1 MTTNDQHGDRQR
13 WFVVGVLALAVAFM
27 IYQQVMS
34 NLSRNDAV
42 STAQSLA
49 EPVDKLCRDDP
60 TARRQIG
67 DESCDQAAEVQQN
80 PSVAALPPRDG
91 RDGEPGRGIR
101 STAVDATG
109 HLIVTFTDGTRED
122 EGVVVGATGATG
134 AAGPDGRSISSST
147 LDDAG
152 QLVLTFTDGVT
163 DVVGRVVGVDGTDGD
178 DGKPGRGVARTEAR
192 GGRLLVYYD
201 DAPDVPVD
209 VGPLPVGPAGPAGP
223 AGRGITTLNLDLD
236 ACTVTIYYDDG
247 TSEVKP
253 TTGCHEP
260 PSSTG
265 EPSPTET
272 TGPIPL
278 LGG

>member
-1 MTTNDQHGDRQR
+1 MTTSDQPQAVPSRRGDQQR
-13 WFVVGVLALAVAFM
+13 WFVIGVLALAVAFM
-27 IYQQVMS
+27 VYQQVMS

-42 STAQSLA
+42 DTARSLA
-49 EPVDKLCRDDP
+49 EPVNKLCHDDP

-80 PSVAALPPRDG
+80 PSVVALPPRDG
-91 RDGEPGRGIR
+91 HDGEPGRGIR
-101 STAVDATG
+101 STAIDAAG

-122 EGVVVGATGATG
+122 EGVVVGATGEV
-134 AAGPDGRSISSST
+134 GPNGRGISSST

-163 DVVGRVVGVDGTDGD
+163 DVVGRVVGADGVDGD
-178 DGKPGRGVARTEAR
+178 DGKPGRGVARTVAHD
-192 GGRLLVYYD
+192 GRLVVYYD

-209 VGPLPVGPAGPAGP
+209 VGPLPVGPPGP
-223 AGRGITTLNLDLD
+223 AGRGITTLDLNLT
-236 ACTVTIYYDDG
+236 ACTVKIYYDDG

-253 TTGCHEP
+253 VTGCESPPPTSEP
-260 PSSTG
+260 PATTSSL
-265 EPSPTET
+265 
-272 TGPIPL
+272 PL